1 VRFLPRVSSLPLFTS
16 GSNLHRNTPNHHT
29 SHNTIITEG
38 SMKRARFSALCAV
51 LVAVL
56 TVGYLSGCSDD
67 HRSDGITDVPEVL
80 KSMPGAGN
88 VMTFDDMLATVAKR
102 VPGFGGA
109 YLGDDGS
116 LTLVMVDASK
126 APAAE
131 SALRSLFDMQAV
143 EYSSIRVRQGNYGF
157 DQLKGW
163 SDAVDRNILGRD
175 GVVFTDIDERDNT
188 LRVGISDPSIR
199 KDVEAAYRAVGVPAN
214 ALAFEAAEPVRQVAT
229 LQNTVRPIAGGLQI
243 HWFSPAGAGFLCTLG
258 FLARRQGVLGFV
270 TNSHCSGTQ
279 GGVQNTQYHQSLAAG
294 IANRIGLETADPA
307 YFLGGIC
314 PAGKKCRYSDA
325 AFARVPHPAGP
336 AVATAFGR
344 IERTAVNSLVILGT
358 HTILG
363 KQIPTFLGELVQKTG
378 RTTGTSVGRVNRTCV
393 NTSVSGSNVYM
404 LCQATVPA
412 NVGSGDSGSPVYRV
426 VNGGVFSVALNGIL
440 WGGSSNPTTFWLTRN

>member
-1 VRFLPRVSSLPLFTS
+1 MNRSLL
-16 GSNLHRNTPNHHT
+16 
-29 SHNTIITEG
+29 
-38 SMKRARFSALCAV
+38 SALCAV
-51 LVAVL
+51 LVAVMA
-56 TVGYLSGCSDD
+56 VGYLSGCADD

-80 KSMPGAGN
+80 KSAPAPASA
-88 VMTFDDMLATVAKR
+88 MTFDDMLAAVATR

-109 YLGDDGS
+109 YLTEDGA
-116 LTLVMVDASK
+116 LNLVMVDASK

-131 SALRSLFDMQAV
+131 SAIQSTFDMQNV
-143 EYSSIRVRQGNYGF
+143 EYSAVRIHKGNYGF

-243 HWFSPAGAGFLCTLG
+243 HWFNPAGQGFLCTLG

-294 IANRIGLETADPA
+294 IANRIGLETADPN
-307 YFLGGIC
+307 YFVGGVC
-314 PAGKKCRYSDA
+314 PAGKRCRYSDA
-325 AFARVPHPAGP
+325 AFARVPHPSGP
-336 AVATAFGR
+336 AVATSFGR
-344 IERTAVNSLVILGT
+344 IERTAVASLVILGT

-393 NTSVSGSNVYM
+393 NTNVAASNVHM
-404 LCQATVPA
+404 RCQATVVA
-412 NVGSGDSGSPVYRV
+412 NVNSGDSGSPVYRII
-426 VNGGVFSVALNGIL
+426 NAGAFSVALNGIL
-440 WGGSSNPTTFWLTRN
+440 WGGSSNPTTFWFSTMDRIDAELTALTVN